1 MEAFRGDD
9 YDDDDGSDDISVS
22 SDDEEEE
29 EEDVEQEELP
39 RSATRVAREMLEG
52 ENTVLESAR
61 PAPTRKIADQVLPKP
76 KITQVNTIFNYGN

>member
-29 EEDVEQEELP
+29 EEEEDVEQEELP
-39 RSATRVAREMLEG
+39 RSATRVARE
-52 ENTVLESAR
+52 
-61 PAPTRKIADQVLPKP
+61 RKKNRKNEANHNFSQKF
-76 KITQVNTIFNYGN
+76 KTFTK